1 MADLGQGSRP
11 DDGASPSRGGLAGR
25 QARQDIGGGIADS
38 LRPQRLDG
46 MLRSIFPRAA
56 ANAAPGQR
64 IGRLVGST
72 ADRSAAQ
79 AESPD
84 QSNPVQMDSAAEQRR
99 GGTQTATTPA
109 RGVRRAAAPSERAAG
124 RRLGNLVGNIHGYL
138 QPRHAL
144 DAFRSPTTRA
154 AADAALARRQGHA
167 PRIASPWGAV
177 RTGPNPRSSPRG
189 SRGSGGRRGTP
200 TTSGSPCGGRRA
212 AAPNPRG
219 QLAARALYDS
229 GSGWPA
235 C

>member
-1 MADLGQGSRP
+1 MANLGQGSRL

-25 QARQDIGGGIADS
+25 KARRDTGGGIADF

-46 MLRSIFPRAA
+46 LLRSTFPRAA
-56 ANAAPGQR
+56 ADAAPGQR
-64 IGRLVGST
+64 IGQLVGST
-72 ADRSAAQ
+72 AHRSAAQ
-79 AESPD
+79 AGSPD
-84 QSNPVQMDSAAEQRR
+84 QSNPVQLNSAAEQRR
-99 GGTQTATTPA
+99 GGTQAAATPA
-109 RGVRRAAAPSERAAG
+109 GGARRAAAPSERAAG
-124 RRLGNLVGNIHGYL
+124 RRLGDLVGTIQGYL

-144 DAFRSPTTRA
+144 AAFQSPTTRA

-167 PRIASPWGAV
+167 PGSASPRGAV

-200 TTSGSPCGGRRA
+200 TASGSPCGGRRA

-229 GSGWPA
+229 GSGWPS